1 MTATTWDAE
10 AYDRQAA
17 PQLAWGQV
25 VLDRLDLEGS
35 ETVLDAGCGS
45 GKVTAL
51 ILDRLGEGRVVGVD
65 ASPDM
70 IEKARAA
77 IGDDRRVELRVQ
89 NLLDLEVSEP
99 VDAIFSSAVF
109 HWILEHERLFERLH
123 AALRPGGRLEAQC
136 GGTGNIA
143 EIERVI
149 DSLAGDERFAPYLR
163 PEQRAWNYA
172 SVGDTELRLQRA
184 GFATKR
190 VWLQP
195 WPVTPRDPRGFLAT
209 VILPW
214 HLDRLPSELHGEF
227 LDAVL
232 GGMPGPLVVEY
243 VRLNISARRPPSDG

>member
-1 MTATTWDAE
+1 MNATTWDAE
-10 AYDRQAA
+10 AYDRHAA
-17 PQLAWGQV
+17 PQLAWGRAV
-25 VLDRLDLEGS
+25 GERLDLRGD

-51 ILDRLGEGRVVGVD
+51 LLERLPEGRVIGVD

-70 IEKARAA
+70 IEKAEAA
-77 IGDDRRVELRVQ
+77 IGGDERVELLVQ
-89 NLLDLEVSEP
+89 NLLDLEVSER

-123 AALRPGGRLEAQC
+123 AALRPGGQLETQC

-149 DSLAGDERFAPYLR
+149 DSLSGDERFSPYLR
-163 PEQRAWNYA
+163 PEQRVWNYA

-184 GFATKR
+184 GFETER
-190 VWLQP
+190 VWLEP
-195 WPVTPRDPRGFLAT
+195 WPVTPRDPRGFLST

-214 HLDRLPSELHGEF
+214 HLDRLPEDLHGEF

-232 GGMPGPLVVEY
+232 GGMPRPLVVEY
-243 VRLNISARRPPSDG
+243 VRLNISARRPA

>member
-1 MTATTWDAE
+1 MNATTWDAE
-10 AYDRQAA
+10 AYDRHAA
-17 PQLAWGQV
+17 PQLAWGRV
-25 VLDRLDLEGS
+25 VGERLDLEGD

-51 ILDRLGEGRVVGVD
+51 LLERLSEGRVIGVD

-70 IEKARAA
+70 IEKAQAA
-77 IGDDRRVELRVQ
+77 IGDDERVELQVQ
-89 NLLDLEVSEP
+89 NLLDLELAEP

-123 AALRPGGRLEAQC
+123 AALRPGGQLETQC
-136 GGTGNIA
+136 GGAGNIA

-149 DSLAGDERFAPYLR
+149 DSLSGDERFSPYLR

-184 GFATKR
+184 GFETER

-195 WPVTPRDPRGFLAT
+195 WPVNPRDPRGFLTT

-214 HLDRLPSELHGEF
+214 HLDRLPEDLHDVF

-232 GGMPGPLVVEY
+232 AGMPRPLVVEY
-243 VRLNISARRPPSDG
+243 VRLNISARRPA